1 MNTPMSL
8 VHVPG
13 GPLLLP
19 ADEVTDLLR
28 RLATCWLGSAGVEDS
43 GLEPETVEALVDSV
57 TEVADRIDT
66 ECIALMP
73 FRGGEDGRSGGPEG
87 RRGR

>member
-1 MNTPMSL
+1 MNASMSL

-19 ADEVTDLLR
+19 ADEVTLLLR
-28 RLATCWLGSAGVEDS
+28 HLASHWTASADDEDS
-43 GLEPETVEALVDSV
+43 GLEPETVEALVGAL
-57 TEVADRIDT
+57 TEVADRIDA

-73 FRGGEDGRSGGPEG
+73 LSEEGEAGLDGGVPPPL
-87 RRGR
+87 

>member
-1 MNTPMSL
+1 MNASMSL

-19 ADEVTDLLR
+19 ADEVTLLLR
-28 RLATCWLGSAGVEDS
+28 RLATRWLEAADDGAS
-43 GLEPETVEALVDSV
+43 GLEPETVQALVESL

-73 FRGGEDGRSGGPEG
+73 FGDGERGGSGTPDGR
-87 RRGR
+87 

>member
-1 MNTPMSL
+1 MTMSL

-19 ADEVTDLLR
+19 AEQVTGLLR
-28 RLATCWLGSAGVEDS
+28 QLATCWLDSAGAGDS
-43 GLEPETVEALVDSV
+43 GLEPETVKALADSL

-73 FRGGEDGRSGGPEG
+73 FQGGGDGGQ
-87 RRGR
+87 

>member
-1 MNTPMSL
+1 MTL

-19 ADEVTDLLR
+19 AEQVTDLLR
-28 RLATCWLGSAGVEDS
+28 RLATCWLDSAGAGESD
-43 GLEPETVEALVDSV
+43 LEAETVEALADSL

-66 ECIALMP
+66 ECIGLMP
-73 FRGGEDGRSGGPEG
+73 FGDGGGGGDSGSVAREG
-87 RRGR
+87 

>member
-1 MNTPMSL
+1 MNASMSL

-19 ADEVTDLLR
+19 ADEVTLLLR
-28 RLATCWLGSAGVEDS
+28 QLASRWLESADDYDS
-43 GLEPETVEALVDSV
+43 GLDPETVEALVDSL
-57 TEVADRIDT
+57 TEVADRIDA

-73 FRGGEDGRSGGPEG
+73 LSDGGEDGIDG
-87 RRGR
+87 R

>member
-1 MNTPMSL
+1 MTL

-19 ADEVTDLLR
+19 ADQVTDLLR
-28 RLATCWLGSAGVEDS
+28 RLATCWLDSVGAGGS
-43 GLEPETVEALVDSV
+43 GLEPETVEALADSLS
-57 TEVADRIDT
+57 EVADRIDT

-73 FRGGEDGRSGGPEG
+73 FGGG
-87 RRGR
+87 RGR